1 LAKTGITASGQRA
14 GRKQRRGHCRQHD
27 NTGGII
33 LREIKFRAWDG
44 TENRFYPWTDDL
56 FVSCSGKIFEVDY
69 DDIEEGTPI
78 ECFSCFEIE
87 QFTGLHDKN
96 GKEIYE
102 GDIVRGPG
110 FGAVSVYFDGGRFCL
125 YFLGDEYWNEYADK
139 IEIVGN
145 IHENPELLE
154 VTK

>member
-1 LAKTGITASGQRA
+1 M
-14 GRKQRRGHCRQHD
+14 
-27 NTGGII
+27 
-33 LREIKFRAWDG
+33 REIKFRGIGNARG
-44 TENRFYPWTDDL
+44 
-56 FVSCSGKIFEVDY
+56 VDY
-69 DDIEEGTPI
+69 FGKFIYGDLIHIGGEAFIQNDDKAPDVIAIRVDPKTVG
-78 ECFSCFEIE
+78 
-87 QFTGLHDKN
+87 QFTGLNDKN

-139 IEIVGN
+139 IEVIGN

-154 VTK
+154 VTC